1 MNIKYIAKVLA
12 LAAHKQ
18 PLAQRVAWPLQEDD
32 TQSHPYLK
40 HPYLNKHLQTHQR
53 ANKTTVKFQNTEN
66 SRSHREDSILP
77 QTTNKWA
84 TGLAAREL
92 KFYSQE
98 NANPFHWVTLLTFR
112 VGELK
117 SLHTLAGKWARLGT
131 KFSNFCL

>member
-18 PLAQRVAWPLQEDD
+18 PLTQRVAWPLQEDD

-98 NANPFHWVTLLTFR
+98 NANPFH
-112 VGELK
+112 
-117 SLHTLAGKWARLGT
+117 
-131 KFSNFCL
+131 

>member
-98 NANPFHWVTLLTFR
+98 NANPFHWVTTHL
-112 VGELK
+112 
-117 SLHTLAGKWARLGT
+117 
-131 KFSNFCL
+131 